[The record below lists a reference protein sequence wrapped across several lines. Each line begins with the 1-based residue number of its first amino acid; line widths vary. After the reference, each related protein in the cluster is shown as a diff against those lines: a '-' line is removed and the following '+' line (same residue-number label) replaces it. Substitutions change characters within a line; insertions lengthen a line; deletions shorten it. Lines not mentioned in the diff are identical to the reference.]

1 MKKIITA
8 LFCTAFAL
16 SMTMTAYAAEALER
30 DYIEAEIWED
40 IWNGKSDN
48 GLDYPEASYK
58 HHLLDQWITENY
70 GSDDFDWNEIGELK
84 YEYKRY
90 YQELIE
96 EWDFEDDDN
105 GNWTIG
111 TEDNHYS
118 FTMLN
123 DTWQMIDKNGNTVDS
138 FPPFSTLEDEEDE
151 PESTDSYEI
160 QDDGEESPRV
170 IGEVTGEAAS
180 GPDSAE
186 VTEESSTPDS
196 TKTEKGVN
204 PVPIT
209 VGATLVGGV
218 GVAGYLVNK
227 KRRK

>member
-16 SMTMTAYAAEALER
+16 SMTMTAYAAEALDR

-40 IWNGKSDN
+40 IW
-48 GLDYPEASYK
+48 
-58 HHLLDQWITENY
+58 
-70 GSDDFDWNEIGELK
+70 
-84 YEYKRY
+84 
-90 YQELIE
+90 
-96 EWDFEDDDN
+96 
-105 GNWTIG
+105 
-111 TEDNHYS
+111 
-118 FTMLN
+118 
-123 DTWQMIDKNGNTVDS
+123 NGNTVDS

-151 PESTDSYEI
+151 SESTDSYEI

-170 IGEVTGEAAS
+170 IGEVTGEATS